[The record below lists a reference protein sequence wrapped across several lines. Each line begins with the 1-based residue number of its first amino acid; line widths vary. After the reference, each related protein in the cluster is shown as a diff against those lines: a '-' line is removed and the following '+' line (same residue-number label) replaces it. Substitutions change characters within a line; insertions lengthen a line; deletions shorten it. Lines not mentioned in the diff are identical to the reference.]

1 MISVFKTNISTK
13 EKIRYATPTIDNI
26 TEIQN
31 WNFDIEDCD
40 YILRIESENSIS
52 KIIIH
57 ELKKIGFK
65 CLELE

>member
-1 MISVFKTNISTK
+1 MISVFKTTISTK
-13 EKIRYATPTIDNI
+13 EKAKYATPTIDKI

-40 YILRIESENSIS
+40 HILRIESKKPIS
-52 KIIIH
+52 KTVIN

-65 CLELE
+65 CVELE